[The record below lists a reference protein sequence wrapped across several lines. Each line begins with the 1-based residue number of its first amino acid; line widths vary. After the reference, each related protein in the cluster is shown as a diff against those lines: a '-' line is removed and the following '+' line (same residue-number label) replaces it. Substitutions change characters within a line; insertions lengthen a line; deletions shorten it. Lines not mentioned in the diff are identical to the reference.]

1 MPLRRALPLLAAL
14 ASPGI
19 ASAADTLSECRAPA
33 VLDDGWAVAAPAG
46 EGFEPALLCA
56 LGPALTAWTEGNAH
70 AVLVARHGR
79 LVYERYFAGEDQIWG
94 RPLGRIPHDAGTK
107 HDLRSITKSV
117 TALLVGIAVDTGW
130 IKDID
135 APALS
140 LLPQYADLRSPET
153 DRITLRH
160 LLTMSSGLAWNEELP
175 YSDPRNSERLMSDA
189 PDPYRYVLEQPF
201 AAAPGERFTYS
212 GGATALLSAVLKQV
226 SGRPLDVLA
235 REVLFAPL
243 GIADAEWVRY
253 PNGDPIAASGL
264 RLRPRD
270 IARIGQLVLDR
281 GAWQGKQIVSAAWI
295 EQATA
300 PQITVEDQ
308 VDYGFQWWLG
318 RSLVDGREVR
328 WAAGL
333 GWGGQRLFLV
343 PSAEVLVV
351 ITAGLYD
358 RPDLQDQLARMV
370 LERHVLPAV
379 MGPDGSGP
387 KH

>member
-1 MPLRRALPLLAAL
+1 MPLRGALPLIALLSAPAAM
-14 ASPGI
+14 
-19 ASAADTLSECRAPA
+19 AADTPPDCRPPA
-33 VLDDGWAVAAPAG
+33 AMNDGWAVTTPAD
-46 EGFEPALLCA
+46 EGFDPATLCA
-56 LGPALTAWTEGNAH
+56 VGQALDRPEANAH
-70 AVLVARHGR
+70 AVLVVRHGR
-79 LVYERYFAGEDQIWG
+79 LVYERYFAGEDQRWG
-94 RPLGRIPHDAGTK
+94 QPLGNIPHDAETK

-117 TALLVGIAVDTGW
+117 TSLLVGIAVDYGW

-135 APALS
+135 APVLS

-160 LLTMSSGLAWNEELP
+160 LLTMSSGLAWSEDLP

-201 AAAPGERFTYS
+201 ATAPGERWTYS
-212 GGATALLSAVLKQV
+212 GGSTALLSAVLKQV

-235 REVLFAPL
+235 QEVLFAPL
-243 GIADAEWVRY
+243 GISDVEWVRY

-270 IARIGQLVLDR
+270 IAKLGRLMLDH
-281 GAWQGKQIVSAAWI
+281 GAWQGRQIVSPGWI
-295 EQATA
+295 AQSTA
-300 PQITVEDQ
+300 SQVAVEDE

-318 RSLVDGREVR
+318 RSLVDGREIR
-328 WAAGL
+328 WTAGV

-343 PSAEVLVV
+343 PDLDLLVV

-358 RPDLQDQLARMV
+358 QPDLQDQLGRTV
-370 LERHVLPAV
+370 LDRHVLPALAS
-379 MGPDGSGP
+379 P
-387 KH
+387 